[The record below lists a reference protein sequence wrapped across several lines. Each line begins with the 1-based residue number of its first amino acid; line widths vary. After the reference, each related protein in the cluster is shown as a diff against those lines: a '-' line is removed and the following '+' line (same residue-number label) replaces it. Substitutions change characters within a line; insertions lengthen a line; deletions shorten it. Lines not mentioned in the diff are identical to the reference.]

1 MDFDT
6 LLTILYVTSADFDKE
21 RLAAE
26 EAQPGPRASL
36 SRPEVVTLALLS
48 QFGRF
53 GSQKSFYRFA
63 KKHLKGA
70 FPTLPHRSQFN
81 RLMRHHRNAITAF
94 ALHLADLLDGQSCAY
109 QVLDGVGIRV
119 RNAKRRGWGHL
130 DGYANIGHSNRLG
143 WFEGF
148 YVLIANTAKGAIT
161 GFGFGPAST
170 NDRSMAETLLAFRAK
185 PDPHLP
191 SVGKAAACP
200 YIADKGFAGR
210 IWKDRWRADYGAE
223 TICVPEK
230 NVTHPWPKT
239 LRRWHASIRQIAETV
254 HDKLLEV
261 FRLDRERPHAL
272 DGFQARLAACVGLHN
287 FCMWLNA
294 QLGRDLLAFT
304 EIAELIEA

>member
-1 MDFDT
+1 MDFET

-21 RLAAE
+21 QLPAE
-26 EAQPGPRASL
+26 EVQPGPQASL
-36 SRPEVVTLALLS
+36 SRAEVVTLAILS

-53 GSQKSFYRFA
+53 VSQKSFYRFA
-63 KKHLKGA
+63 KKHLRGA
-70 FPTLPHRSQFN
+70 FPTLPDRSQFN
-81 RLMRHHRNAITAF
+81 RLMRRHRDAITAF
-94 ALHLADLLDGQSCAY
+94 ALHLSDLLDGETSAY
-109 QVLDGVGIRV
+109 QVFDGMGVRV
-119 RNAKRRGWGHL
+119 RNAKRRGWGWL
-130 DGYANIGHSNRLG
+130 DGQANIGHSNRLG

-148 YVLIANTAKGAIT
+148 YVLIANTAEGAIT

-170 NDRSMAETLLAFRAK
+170 NDRRMAETFLAKRAE
-185 PDPHLP
+185 PDPRLP
-191 SVGKAAACP
+191 SVGKAASCP

-210 IWKDRWRADYGAE
+210 IWKKRWREEYGAE

-230 NVTHPWPKT
+230 NVSHPWPKA
-239 LRRWHASIRQIAETV
+239 LRRWHAGIRQIAETV

-272 DGFQARLAACVGLHN
+272 DGFQARLAACIGLHN